1 MSSHLVRRG
10 GVWWTRLVVPER
22 LRHAAGRREFN
33 QSCRT
38 HELAIAKLVAA
49 TLLADWRLR
58 LLRLDAR
65 PMPLD
70 ILKLVDGS
78 PVLAGGGWMSLAQAA
93 DISGIGQDRLLRA
106 AADGTLR
113 LFCRLPHVQGHVVPF
128 DALDPVHPEDGR
140 AGGVVVPPVRLMPAS
155 AVAARRGG
163 VMPVFDSADVAG
175 AVLTLDLK
183 IAEVLLFE
191 VSEQPGVVFA
201 PDETF
206 SVDIGR
212 FEVLTTEVD
221 DLRRRMAENVPT
233 GALVRA
239 QELQRVTT
247 AETAAT
253 AATAGK
259 KAHLRFSDAVEA
271 YASDSSG
278 LPHDLASAVE
288 QRQRKRGLLVFG
300 EFMGDMVLSEIG
312 SDTLRSFRDG
322 PLQKLPAKANS
333 LPKALWRATMPE
345 TIQAIEAS
353 GVEWPRMSRDMKHE
367 RVRWLSRLF
376 AWLFKKE
383 WIGSDPALSL
393 RGETG
398 LTKIERNK
406 LRQGADDADDEGRG
420 PFEQRELKAIFGQS
434 WFVSGNGAHFKRPR
448 VWYPFEFWLPLLG
461 LYAGCRIKEASQLHL
476 SDVREYGSG
485 GWCLDIN
492 QNTHDKSLKNEQS
505 KRIVPLH
512 SVLIELGFVDYCDRL
527 KKAGYQRVFPELT
540 WAKSDA
546 KYAKESGRKMSHML
560 QQLGMPRDSTHVFHC
575 LRHNMNNALIRVPS
589 SSLPFD
595 EGLKNFIRY
604 TLMGHKPGDDVNVR
618 HYTKAT
624 PKETAALVNMLDFGL
639 PKIAK
644 FDIEFGLGQV
654 MAAGGKKS
662 GSRHG
667 REDMGPLNP
676 G

>member
-78 PVLAGGGWMSLAQAA
+78 PVLVGGGWMSLAQAA

-140 AGGVVVPPVRLMPAS
+140 AGGVVVPPARLMPAS

-201 PDETF
+201 PDETVA
-206 SVDIGR
+206 VDVGR
-212 FEVLTTEVD
+212 FEVLAAEVE

-239 QELQRVTT
+239 QGLQRATT

-253 AATAGK
+253 TATAGK

-271 YASDSSG
+271 YASDPSG
-278 LPHDLASAVE
+278 LPHDLGSAVE
-288 QRQRKRGLLVFG
+288 QRQRKSGLLVFG

-322 PLQKLPAKANS
+322 PLQKLPARSNA
-333 LPKALWRATMPE
+333 LPKALRRATMPE

-353 GVEWPRMSRDMKHE
+353 GAEWPRMSREMQHE

-393 RGETG
+393 RGESTQ
-398 LTKIERNK
+398 TKAERNR
-406 LRQGADDADDEGRG
+406 LRHSADDDEGRG
-420 PFEQRELKAIFGQS
+420 PFEPQELQAIFAQS
-434 WFVSGNGAHFKRPR
+434 WFESGSGAHFKKPR
-448 VWYPFEFWLPLLG
+448 IWYPFEFWLPLLG
-461 LYAGCRIKEASQLHL
+461 LYAGCRIKEACQLHL
-476 SDVREYGSG
+476 SDVREHGSG

-492 QNTHDKSLKNEQS
+492 QSTRDKSLKNDQS

-512 SVLIELGFVDYCDRL
+512 PVLIDLGFVDYCDQL

-540 WAKSDA
+540 WAEGDA
-546 KYAKESGRKMSHML
+546 RYAKEPIRKMSGML
-560 QQLGMPRDSTHVFHC
+560 KGLGMPRDSMKVFHC
-575 LRHNMNNALIRVPS
+575 LRHNFNNALKRVPAS
-589 SSLPFD
+589 SVLFD
-595 EGLKNFIRY
+595 DGLKNFILHA
-604 TLMGHKPGDDVNVR
+604 LMGHTPDGGVNEL
-618 HYTKAT
+618 HYTRAT
-624 PKETAALVNMLDFGL
+624 PQEMAALVNVLDYGL

-644 FDIEFGLGQV
+644 FDIAFGLGQV
-654 MAAGGKKS
+654 MAAVGNKD